1 MCGFLHPEIKQ
12 SKKQRCYKTSSVA
25 SREVTAINI
34 KTNFPAVGY
43 LWRSAI
49 CVTTVWFAGGHYYR
63 VLPVYPGAS
72 PLLDYCLRASS
83 ILLHRDDG
91 QNIFISGCVKAIL
104 IPNVWIDCNEIV
116 TTSVLEHN
124 IAIEFVSGQHR
135 LNYFKLQNADIL
147 NASKTKYLEW
157 LTVFENTSP

>member
-1 MCGFLHPEIKQ
+1 MYDYYSLFEKVQSYYYKDNSKQEMCGLLHHGIKQ
-12 SKKQRCYKTSSVA
+12 LKEQRCYKTSSVA

-72 PLLDYCLRASS
+72 QLLDYYLRASS
-83 ILLHRDDG
+83 TLLHRDEG

-104 IPNVWIDCNEIV
+104 IPNDRIDCNEIV
-116 TTSVLEHN
+116 NQCFRTQYRYR
-124 IAIEFVSGQHR
+124 FR
-135 LNYFKLQNADIL
+135 
-147 NASKTKYLEW
+147 
-157 LTVFENTSP
+157 